1 MKKDV
6 SAEEIRRTIFAINNN
21 KAPDHT
27 DMFSMGFYKDAWS
40 IMGMM

>member
-6 SAEEIRRTIFAINNN
+6 SAEEIRRTIFAITNN
-21 KAPDHT
+21 KAPDT